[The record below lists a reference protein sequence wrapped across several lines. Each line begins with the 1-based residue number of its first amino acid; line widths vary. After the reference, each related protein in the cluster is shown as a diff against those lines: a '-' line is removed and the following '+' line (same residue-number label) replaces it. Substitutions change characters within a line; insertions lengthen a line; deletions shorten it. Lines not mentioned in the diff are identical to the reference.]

1 MDDCTPTSASSCA
14 GISPAIQPENI
25 HPTLFEYLQVIQRGD
40 TELEESSHICTTEST
55 SSEKMNGLAS
65 SGGAPTSSPTSLSI
79 SNVVPTGPSPS
90 SSQPPVFQT
99 QAGGTSWPG
108 FETAQTLFAQGTTVQ
123 SSVDSPFDSSSA
135 FNSIF
140 RLQHPSIS
148 TQYPQLSDGISG
160 MQRAPTVE
168 PSLTPDTMSGS
179 LGIGTV
185 QMGDPNARDR
195 MDFAR
200 YMADSVP
207 GLVYDGNGLG
217 WDTFLTG
224 WQPQF

>member
-14 GISPAIQPENI
+14 GISPTIQPENI

-40 TELEESSHICTTEST
+40 TEVEESSHIYTTEST
-55 SSEKMNGLAS
+55 SSEKLNGLAS
-65 SGGAPTSSPTSLSI
+65 SGGASSSMLTSLGI
-79 SNVVPTGPSPS
+79 SDVTTTSPGPSL
-90 SSQPPVFQT
+90 QQT
-99 QAGGTSWPG
+99 GGSSWPE
-108 FETAQTLFAQGTTVQ
+108 FETETAQTMFAQETAVQ
-123 SSVDSPFDSSSA
+123 SVDSPFDASSA

-140 RLQHPSIS
+140 RLQYPSIY
-148 TQYPQLSDGISG
+148 TQYPQLSDGTSG
-160 MQRAPTVE
+160 MQRAPTIG
-168 PSLTPDTMSGS
+168 PSSTPDSMSGN

-185 QMGDPNARDR
+185 QIGDPNVRDG

-200 YMADSVP
+200 YMAENVP

-224 WQPQF
+224 WQGQF